1 MAAYDPLVPSAA
13 ARALVS
19 VSILSPGYTP
29 VSTSL
34 VYNGVDM
41 PLCFFVFKY
50 LQSKMPEQNKANAAV
65 RAIFYSRCI
74 GCISGIAAT
83 HLFCEKPIHP
93 LFAVSINVAALMTC
107 FFTYATSLYPR
118 KKSEKIGLW

>member
-13 ARALVS
+13 ARAFVS

-41 PLCFFVFKY
+41 PLCFFIFKY
-50 LQSKMPEQNKANAAV
+50 LQSEIKPEQKKAFV

-93 LFAVSINVAALMTC
+93 LFAVTINVAALMTC
-107 FFTYATSLYPR
+107 FFTYANPLHPL